1 MNVWGILLA
10 GGTGSRMGSSV
21 NKTLLPIAGECSL
34 CRSLRTLS
42 RHCTG
47 TVIVLRDEDCGRI
60 HAVLSASGLSA
71 DRYAPAGYDRQA
83 SVFNALQQ
91 LPEECDIVL
100 VHDAARPF
108 ADDQTIQNVITSASK
123 YGTGI
128 SSTSVFDTIKTVSP
142 ESTVLSTLDRK
153 VLRAV
158 QTPQG
163 FSKAL
168 LLKAH
173 DQVSERCT
181 DDSGLVAK
189 LGVPIYLVPGSPRN
203 IKLTTKE
210 DLALAEFY
218 AAGLPRI
225 GHGFDAHRL
234 VSGRELIIGGIHI
247 PYDKGLLG
255 HSDADVLIHA
265 IIDALFGAAALGD
278 IGCHFPDNDPKYKNI
293 SSLHLLRETADLLQQ
308 AGFIIGNI
316 DATVI
321 AQRPKLSGCIPEM
334 RTVISKTLK
343 LSADSISVKAT
354 TTEGMGYEGN
364 GEGISAHAV
373 AVVFSGRKDL
383 IDDVDMHQV

>member
-10 GGTGSRMGSSV
+10 GGSGSRMGSSV

-47 TVIVLRDEDCGRI
+47 TIIVLRDEDRDRI
-60 HAVLSASGLSA
+60 HAVLSVSGLSA

-108 ADDQTIQNVITSASK
+108 ADDQTIQNVIISASK

-142 ESTVLSTLDRK
+142 ESIALSTLDRS

-173 DQVSERCT
+173 NQVSERCT
-181 DDSGLVAK
+181 DDSGLVAR

-234 VSGRELIIGGIHI
+234 VSDRKLIIGGVHI

-265 IIDALFGAAALGD
+265 MIDALFGAASLGD
-278 IGCHFPDNDPKYKNI
+278 IGRHFPDNDPKYKNI
-293 SSLHLLRETADLLQQ
+293 SSLHLLRESADLLQQ
-308 AGFIIGNI
+308 AGFVIGNL
-316 DATVI
+316 DATII
-321 AQRPKLSGCIPEM
+321 AQRPKLSCYIPDM
-334 RTVISKTLK
+334 RAMIAETLK
-343 LSADSISVKAT
+343 LTADCISIKAT
-354 TTEGMGYEGN
+354 TTEGMGYEGS

-373 AVVFSGRKDL
+373 AVVFYRQDRS
-383 IDDVDMHQV
+383 